1 MVVKRLITAIGKL
14 KRYRLK
20 PPPVKSI
27 LPPPVKSILPDND
40 YELRM
45 DAVVAA
51 RSRQQIAKLPRE
63 EVEDRVSVYLQLY
76 IGMHLL

>member
-1 MVVKRLITAIGKL
+1 M
-14 KRYRLK
+14 
-20 PPPVKSI
+20 
-27 LPPPVKSILPDND
+27 SILPDND

-76 IGMHLL
+76 IGMHIL